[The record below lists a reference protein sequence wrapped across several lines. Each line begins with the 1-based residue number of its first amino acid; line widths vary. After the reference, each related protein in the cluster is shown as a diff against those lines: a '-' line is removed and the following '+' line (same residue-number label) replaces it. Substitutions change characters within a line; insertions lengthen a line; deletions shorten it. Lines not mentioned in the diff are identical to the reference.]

1 LKGAEASAREKG
13 TDRLP
18 LLVWINVVLTF
29 LFMQIGVPLVVYL
42 VMTLALPP
50 WRGFLVRKPPYCWC
64 FLAIG
69 AVLGFGSATRHYK
82 RAKAKLAG

>member
-1 LKGAEASAREKG
+1 MKRHQVS
-13 TDRLP
+13 

-50 WRGFLVRKPPYCWC
+50 WGGFLVREPPYCWC

-69 AVLGFGSATRHYK
+69 AVLGFGSATYG
-82 RAKAKLAG
+82 ASDPPADAPATA